1 MRHRRTSHLALVA
14 AVTFSLSACTFTTTA
29 GNPKA
34 VKPPS
39 ATRETTTAPTA
50 AAVYQLMRKSGA
62 AAESVHVKGAY
73 SDNGQKLHLD
83 VAGDRAGREMR
94 LLVDFG
100 NGAIEIL
107 KVNDDFYLRA
117 DAAYWT
123 RLDGSATI
131 TNLAAGKYV
140 KVPAGSAAGMGDF
153 RVDTLLNQVFAS
165 DIPTAD
171 KLNTKVQTTDVD
183 GVHAYVMT
191 TKVAGDATIYVSTD
205 GKARLMRAESTTNGT
220 LDFTEWDSVVPTST
234 PPADQLAKTPNL

>member
-1 MRHRRTSHLALVA
+1 MRHRHTSHLALVA

-29 GNPKA
+29 DNPKA

-39 ATRETTTAPTA
+39 ATREATTAPTA

-123 RLDGSATI
+123 RLDGSAAI
-131 TNLAAGKYV
+131 TNVGYPFHCPRRAAPLLLGVSGRQHHKGW
-140 KVPAGSAAGMGDF
+140 GSG
-153 RVDTLLNQVFAS
+153 
-165 DIPTAD
+165 TAF
-171 KLNTKVQTTDVD
+171 
-183 GVHAYVMT
+183 G
-191 TKVAGDATIYVSTD
+191 
-205 GKARLMRAESTTNGT
+205 RLG
-220 LDFTEWDSVVPTST
+220 
-234 PPADQLAKTPNL
+234 Q